1 MKSRKQMLQKMKLFH
16 DEVRNKRISKCMWL
30 QVYNEFQQVKNKD
43 LDDGNDV
50 EMFTFSI
57 RGGKLFAAEQKNKR
71 TKN

>member
-57 RGGKLFAAEQKNKR
+57 RGGKLFAAEQKHKR

>member
-16 DEVRNKRISKCMWL
+16 DQVRNKRISKCMWL

-43 LDDGNDV
+43 LDDGKDV

>member
-57 RGGKLFAAEQKNKR
+57 RGGKLFAAEQKDKR